1 MRLGKLL
8 NIIIA
13 VLLFVILGFWGYYF
27 YSRDN
32 QGIGTQIDIGEGGLI
47 FPPLDSNFTFETIYG
62 KSIKVGAEDRR
73 MVVDGF
79 QGKIVFLKI
88 FRVGVVNIVKKRYL
102 NWVSFLKRPREALGG
117 TSPLEELRLGLFGG
131 LPNKKT
137 KKGRGGSQRGG
148 YSRIGGLLGILNLFF
163 IWLDRGY
170 PKHQGPGKEFPLNW
184 EGLISFGRKV

>member
-88 FRVGVVNIVKKRYL
+88 FGWDCQYCKTEIPELVHLKQELWRLPFEIRWLLRVQERKKKRSPKGVIRMRY
-102 NWVSFLKRPREALGG
+102 WV
-117 TSPLEELRLGLFGG
+117 
-131 LPNKKT
+131 
-137 KKGRGGSQRGG
+137 
-148 YSRIGGLLGILNLFF
+148 
-163 IWLDRGY
+163 
-170 PKHQGPGKEFPLNW
+170 
-184 EGLISFGRKV
+184 

>member
-88 FRVGVVNIVKKRYL
+88 FGWDCQYCKKEIPELVHLKQELGDSLEIVAIEAQQHTKEESKGYKMRYGI
-102 NWVSFLKRPREALGG
+102 NYIIVDG
-117 TSPLEELRLGLFGG
+117 TKPAE
-131 LPNKKT
+131 
-137 KKGRGGSQRGG
+137 
-148 YSRIGGLLGILNLFF
+148 IL
-163 IWLDRGY
+163 
-170 PKHQGPGKEFPLNW
+170 
-184 EGLISFGRKV
+184 